1 MHIYRWV
8 KGDKVPERIQEFIKI
23 SHEGGHYAYDEN
35 YNGGHFESSIRTCV
49 LYILE
54 NNSLVCLGIGTQYTN
69 TVERHDIWNFDDNK
83 NRRLFIDHL
92 WTHPEH
98 RSKGYGTI
106 MLKALESELLSYEQS
121 TIYVVGIHSAGSFYV
136 KKRLLAHRN
145 CFRCGTT
152 GTTFGCM

>member
-8 KGDKVPERIQEFIKI
+8 KGDKVPERIQELIKI
-23 SHEGGHYAYDEN
+23 SHEGGHYAYNEN

-83 NRRLFIDHL
+83 NHLFIDHL
-92 WTHPEH
+92 WTHPKH
-98 RSKGYGTI
+98 RCKGYGTNLNCFLMNNQRSMWSVSTAPVHF
-106 MLKALESELLSYEQS
+106 MLK
-121 TIYVVGIHSAGSFYV
+121 TVT
-136 KKRLLAHRN
+136 
-145 CFRCGTT
+145 CP
-152 GTTFGCM
+152 